1 MGVLATDIWTI
12 VIASVVAMSCA
23 LLGCFLI
30 LRKMAMISDAISH
43 AVLPGIVIAYIFNG
57 ELDYTIMLVGA
68 IATGLVTSILIE
80 FLKEKVKIQ
89 ADASIGIT
97 YTLLFAFGIILL
109 SMYDNIAIKSDHVL
123 QGNLEFV
130 AQDIW
135 IYQENYNLGPIAFWV
150 SLLTF
155 ISIIA
160 YVIIGFKGLKA
171 TTFNPAFASLIGL
184 SSAFWHYSLMS
195 AVSVTTVVSFNS
207 IGAILVIGF
216 MIIPPATAY
225 LITKRLKQMLW
236 LACGFGTLASVL
248 GFYLASY
255 LNSSIAG
262 SICVT
267 MGIIFAAVLV
277 FTKMKQKQNKI
288 QPLAN

>member
-1 MGVLATDIWTI
+1 MGVLATDIWTM

-43 AVLPGIVIAYIFNG
+43 AVLPGIVIAYVFNG

-68 IATGLVTSILIE
+68 IATGLITSILIE

-135 IYQENYNLGPIAFWV
+135 IYQEDYNLGPIAFWI
-150 SLLTF
+150 SLLTLF
-155 ISIIA
+155 SIIA
-160 YVIIGFKGLKA
+160 YVIIGFKGLKT

-184 SSAFWHYSLMS
+184 STAFWHYSLMS

-236 LACGFGTLASVL
+236 LACGFGTLASIV

-262 SICVT
+262 SICVS
-267 MGIIFAAVLV
+267 MGLIFAGVLA
-277 FTKMKQKQNKI
+277 FTKLKQKQNKV

>member
-277 FTKMKQKQNKI
+277 FTKMKQKQNKN

>member
-130 AQDIW
+130 AQNIW

-155 ISIIA
+155 ISIIV